1 MEKKIKTL
9 EIVDKILIAGTII
22 VGIITVIDIFLPD
35 PILLLDEAALTAIT
49 GLLTYISTLVRKK
62 IDKLKNGSNEKTDM
76 KDIEKLTDKVSETA
90 SSVKRSRGNK
100 WKNYYY

>member
-9 EIVDKILIAGTII
+9 EIIDKILIAGTII
-22 VGIITVIDIFLPD
+22 VGIITVIDIFTID
-35 PILLLDEAALTAIT
+35 PILMLDEAALTAIT

-62 IDKLKNGSNEKTDM
+62 IDKLKNGSKEKTDM

-100 WKNYYY
+100 

>member
-35 PILLLDEAALTAIT
+35 PILLLDEAFSALDYQTRIMVT
-49 GLLTYISTLVRKK
+49 NDIYS

>member
-49 GLLTYISTLVRKK
+49 GLLAYISTLVRKK

-100 WKNYYY
+100 

>member
-9 EIVDKILIAGTII
+9 EMVDKILIAGTII

-100 WKNYYY
+100 

>member
-22 VGIITVIDIFLPD
+22 VGIITVT
-35 PILLLDEAALTAIT
+35 DEAALTAIT

>member
-100 WKNYYY
+100 